1 MLNFL
6 DLCVQEDLDTGVAAF
21 GFEQIGNVLCG
32 TVAEKLAESFLVVGN
47 AMLFHEGDEV
57 GGRVA
62 GESGLG
68 EVFVCADEILR
79 ATVDVRKVAAA
90 SAGNENFLADA
101 VSKFEDRDAPS
112 AFSSF
117 HRA

>member
-1 MLNFL
+1 MQVTSLL
-6 DLCVQEDLDTGVAAF
+6 
-21 GFEQIGNVLCG
+21 
-32 TVAEKLAESFLVVGN
+32 SR
-47 AMLFHEGDEV
+47 HEHEH
-57 GGRVA
+57 
-62 GESGLG
+62 GESCATCGHEHEHAPVRLGLG